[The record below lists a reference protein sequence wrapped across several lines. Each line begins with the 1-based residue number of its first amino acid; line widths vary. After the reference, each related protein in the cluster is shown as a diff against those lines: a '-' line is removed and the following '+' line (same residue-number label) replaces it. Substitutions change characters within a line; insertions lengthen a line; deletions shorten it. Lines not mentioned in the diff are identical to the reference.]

1 MQSTEKQLRMS
12 SLIESSK
19 KTDEVVEEVAVE
31 ETVVPKNYYFI
42 EHEVAP
48 KILEWQKFY
57 EKQKEIEV
65 FIENSKNPENENYV
79 ELSEIQVETL
89 TKERLAVILEAKPML
104 NYIMEET
111 YKIIKGVIF
120 RAEFQKREKFDT
132 CFQIATEACI
142 KALPRFNPEFGTAF
156 NYLSLTA
163 KRSIIYYLIKKQK
176 KKHLS
181 LDYEYMED
189 DNLKLQNV
197 LKQEER
203 TLRNLEID
211 NLTETIDNMIDE
223 SNEHKSL
230 HHVNKEL
237 REYLFYN
244 QGKYDKKDFFKWA
257 KADGVSSNL
266 LRKFIKFLKEN
277 RLILY
282 KEVGVY

>member
-1 MQSTEKQLRMS
+1 VS
-12 SLIESSK
+12 SLTESLIK
-19 KTDEVVEEVAVE
+19 VEPKVKDKPTDEKS
-31 ETVVPKNYYFI
+31 VVPKNYYFI
-42 EHEVAP
+42 EQEVAP

-57 EKQKEIEV
+57 EKQKEIEA
-65 FIENSKNPENENYV
+65 FIGNASNKDVPEEEKV
-79 ELSEIQVETL
+79 ILSEEQVAKL
-89 TKERLAVILEAKPML
+89 RDDYKDVVLEAKPML
-104 NYIMEET
+104 SYIMEET

-181 LDYEYMED
+181 LDYEYMDD

-211 NLTETIDNMIDE
+211 NLTETIDNMIDDGG
-223 SNEHKSL
+223 EHKSL

-277 RLILY
+277 RQVLY
-282 KEVGVY
+282 HEVGVY

>member
-19 KTDEVVEEVAVE
+19 KTDEVVEEVAAE

>member
-1 MQSTEKQLRMS
+1 MS
-12 SLIESSK
+12 SLTESLK
-19 KTDEVVEEVAVE
+19 KDNVTVEPPADATVDEKP
-31 ETVVPKNYYFI
+31 TVPKNYYFI
-42 EHEVAP
+42 EQEVAP

-57 EKQKEIEV
+57 EKQKEIESFV
-65 FIENSKNPENENYV
+65 DKATNLDIPEDEKL
-79 ELSEIQVETL
+79 ELSEDQIESLRQD
-89 TKERLAVILEAKPML
+89 RLDGILRAKPML

-120 RAEFQKREKFDT
+120 RAEFHKREKFDT

-181 LDYEYMED
+181 LDYEYMDD
-189 DNLKLQNV
+189 DNLKLQNI

-223 SNEHKSL
+223 GSEHKSL

-277 RLILY
+277 REVLY
-282 KEVGVY
+282 DEVGVY